1 MTAYGGAGPFAVP
14 VAAGRTDIADATT
27 GFAASAARAREAGFD
42 GVEVHG
48 ANGYFVDQF
57 LTTYANLRDDEYGG
71 DVRNRAR
78 LATEVVSAVRA
89 AVGTDFMLGIRLS
102 QTKVN
107 DPDYRWP
114 GGIAEAATIFGSLA
128 EAGVDY
134 LHLASE
140 GRDWSEAGTLDGRT
154 VITRLAR
161 DVTGLPIIANGG
173 MHDAELARSVLGAG
187 DADLVALGRG
197 ALTNPDWPR
206 RLAEGR
212 ELLAVD
218 DTVLKPDVT
227 LDSQD
232 SWERARGHGRPLG
245 RP

>member
-1 MTAYGGAGPFAVP
+1 MTPEQLDGWRDAVDA
-14 VAAGRTDIADATT
+14 VHAAGSRIVLQLMHAGALVQGNHHRTYSIAPSAVAPKGTKM
-27 GFAASAARAREAGFD
+27 AA
-42 GVEVHG
+42 
-48 ANGYFVDQF
+48 
-57 LTTYANLRDDEYGG
+57 YGG

-78 LATEVVSAVRA
+78 LATEVVSAVRT
-89 AVGTDFMLGIRLS
+89 AVGTDFVLGIRLS

-134 LHLASE
+134 LHSAGE
-140 GRDWSEAGTLDGRT
+140 GRDWSEAGTLDGGT

-173 MHDAELARSVLGAG
+173 MHDADLARSVLGAG
-187 DADLVALGRG
+187 DA
-197 ALTNPDWPR
+197 
-206 RLAEGR
+206 
-212 ELLAVD
+212 
-218 DTVLKPDVT
+218 VLKPDVT
-227 LDSQD
+227 LDSQI